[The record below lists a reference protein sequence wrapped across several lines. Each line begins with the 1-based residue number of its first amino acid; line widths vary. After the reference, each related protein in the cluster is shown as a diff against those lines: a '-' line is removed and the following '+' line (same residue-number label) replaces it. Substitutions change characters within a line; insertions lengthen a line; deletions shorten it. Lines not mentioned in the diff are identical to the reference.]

1 MHTFSHLLS
10 LGIDQ
15 SSDLDRLL
23 ALGIRQFFAGYMPQD
38 WLNRFGSQISPN
50 RRYRLREQFTDT
62 ACLAQT
68 AEKLHCA
75 GASLSLLLNAPF
87 VTPTLQP
94 YLKEQARF
102 LAALPQT
109 ALIAGSPATALLLA
123 ELGVTGLTL
132 SNLFGCYSTETVAWC
147 LETFQPGKIILPRD
161 LLPDEITAITQTF
174 PDTAFEAFLC
184 GDTCRFSEPYCFV
197 EHGFDRVIPR
207 DLCQYARQE
216 CRPHSRAPLRFRAI
230 VRQHGADADAAKAL
244 TITPLDG
251 ETLLDNLCAAVVAGR
266 ADQIAAALDRLA
278 AVDLAGWL
286 QERAALYDRTVVVL
300 QGLEHPVAERL
311 RQRLAAALPE
321 RSRQGQY
328 RAFHGLDP
336 AALQSL
342 VQLYRTL
349 PNITTWK
356 LPARGR
362 NLDAILG
369 ALAAVFNGNEEDC
382 RP

>member
-1 MHTFSHLLS
+1 M
-10 LGIDQ
+10 
-15 SSDLDRLL
+15 
-23 ALGIRQFFAGYMPQD
+23 
-38 WLNRFGSQISPN
+38 
-50 RRYRLREQFTDT
+50 
-62 ACLAQT
+62 
-68 AEKLHCA
+68 
-75 GASLSLLLNAPF
+75 
-87 VTPTLQP
+87 
-94 YLKEQARF
+94 
-102 LAALPQT
+102 PQT

-251 ETLLDNLCAAVVAGR
+251 ESLLDNLCAAVVAGR